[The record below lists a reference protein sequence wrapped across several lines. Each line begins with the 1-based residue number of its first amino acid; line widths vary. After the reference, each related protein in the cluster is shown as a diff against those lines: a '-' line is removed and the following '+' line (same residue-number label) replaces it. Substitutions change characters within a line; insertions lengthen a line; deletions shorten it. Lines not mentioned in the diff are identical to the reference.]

1 MNEISQPES
10 DGPKTDRP
18 PDRPQADRADISR
31 QRQIVDRRAL
41 ETALRQAL
49 ADKDDPTQAQPRL
62 ATLLREA
69 LQAGR
74 AEIRR
79 RFEADRHA
87 PEAGRDV
94 GRNTSFLIDQLIRAL
109 HDVTTGIVYPI
120 ANPSVAEKIGIIA
133 VGGYGRGELAPF
145 SDIDLLFL
153 IPYKE
158 TPYCE
163 QVIEFM
169 LYRLWDLGLK
179 VGHSVRSIDECIRQ
193 AKADLTIRTALLE
206 ARYIWGD
213 QDLFDR
219 FQKVYRKEIVQGQSE
234 AFYHA
239 KLEERRLRHERY
251 GNTRYALEPNI
262 KDGKG
267 ALRDLQTLR
276 WIGRFLYGARSSDEM
291 VRHGL
296 FGKADAAK
304 FDKAERFLWTLRC
317 QLHYARGRAEEKLNF
332 DIQPEIARLLGYR
345 DHAGTSG
352 VERLMKHYFLMAKSV
367 GALTR
372 SFCAAVEAQNVR
384 KPLLRLPG
392 GMAAIGLRRRELDGF
407 GLEGGSLT
415 VPNAKHFERHPID
428 MLRIFAVAQRHG
440 VDIHP
445 ITFNWLAQS
454 VRLIDRPLREDPKAN
469 ALFMEILL
477 FRKSSLAGGDKG
489 GPEAT
494 LRRMNEAGVFGR
506 FIPDFGRI
514 VAQMQFDMYHHYTVD
529 EHTIFAIG
537 ILYQVEH
544 GLLQGEAPI
553 TSSVVHQVLSR
564 RVLYL
569 AVLLHDIAKGRG
581 GDHSALGAE
590 VAEQLCPRL
599 GLSAEETETVAWL
612 VRYHLLMSNTAFK
625 RDIDDPK
632 TIADFADQVQSI
644 ERLRL
649 LLVLTVCD
657 IRAVGPKT
665 WNGWKAQLLREL
677 YNRTEEQLSGGL
689 ITAGRE
695 ARIAA
700 MLDDLKTQ
708 LSDWPAA
715 AIEEHLARGHGGYW
729 LSFPVPLL
737 ARQAR
742 LIREAELE
750 QRPLS
755 VDYNVD
761 HYRSMTEVTIYVA
774 DRKGLVSHLAGAF
787 ALSGAS
793 IVDARILTLSNG
805 MALDT
810 FTIQDSQGGP
820 FDKPARLAR
829 LSSTIGRMLDAP
841 QRIPAEIAKLP
852 RLANPAVQAFPVAP
866 RVLIDNKASATHTLI
881 EVNGRDRRGLVY
893 ALTAALTAQNL
904 QISNAKISTFGHRA
918 IDSFYVKDQFGLK
931 VEAESRLKTIRA
943 VLMAVLHE
951 GESDAP
957 AVTDMLAANRRRT
970 RSSATVR

>member
-1 MNEISQPES
+1 MSEIL
-10 DGPKTDRP
+10 
-18 PDRPQADRADISR
+18 R
-31 QRQIVDRRAL
+31 QRNIIDRRAL
-41 ETALRQAL
+41 EADLRAAWAEGGDPAAQQARLTARLRDAL
-49 ADKDDPTQAQPRL
+49 L
-62 ATLLREA
+62 
-69 LQAGR
+69 AGR
-74 AEIRR
+74 AEIRQ

-87 PEAGRDV
+87 PDAGRDV
-94 GRNTSFLIDQLIRAL
+94 GTATSFLIDQLIRSL
-109 HDVTTGIVYPI
+109 HDVTVGAIYPI
-120 ANPSVAEKIGIIA
+120 ANPSAAEKISIVA

-158 TPYCE
+158 TPHCE

-179 VGHSVRSIDECIRQ
+179 VGHAVRSIEECLRQ
-193 AKADLTIRTALLE
+193 AKTDLTIRTALLE
-206 ARYIWGD
+206 ARYLWGD
-213 QDLFDR
+213 QELFER
-219 FQKVYRKEIVQGQSE
+219 FHKRYQRDIVSGQSE

-239 KLEERRLRHERY
+239 KLEERRQRHQRF
-251 GNTRYALEPNI
+251 GNSRYALEPNI

-276 WIGRFLYGARSSDEM
+276 WIARFLDGASRTEDM
-291 VRHGL
+291 VARGL
-296 FGKADAAK
+296 IGKGDAAK
-304 FDKAERFLWTLRC
+304 FNKAERFLWTLRC
-317 QLHYARGRAEEKLNF
+317 QLHYLRGRPEEKLTF
-332 DIQPEIARLLGYR
+332 DLQPEIARLLGYR
-345 DHAGTSG
+345 DHAGSSG

-372 SFCAAVEAQNVR
+372 AFCAAVEARNLR
-384 KPLLRLPG
+384 KPFLRLPAG
-392 GMAAIGLRRRELDGF
+392 IAGIGLRRRELEGF
-407 GLEGGSLT
+407 GLDDGRLT
-415 VPNAKHFERHPID
+415 VPDAKHFERNPID
-428 MLRIFAVAQRHG
+428 MLRIFAVAQRHD

-445 ITFNWLAQS
+445 LAFSWLSQS
-454 VRLIDRPLREDPKAN
+454 VRLIDRRLREDAKAN
-469 ALFMEILL
+469 ALFMEVLL
-477 FRKSSLAGGDKG
+477 SRK

-537 ILYQVEH
+537 ILFQVEN
-544 GLLQGEAPI
+544 GEIKEEAPV
-553 TSSVVHQVLSR
+553 TSSIVHQVLSR

-581 GDHSALGAE
+581 GDHSVLGAE

-689 ITAGRE
+689 LTEGRG
-695 ARIAA
+695 ARINAVLVELQQELA
-700 MLDDLKTQ
+700 
-708 LSDWPAA
+708 DWPEQ
-715 AIEEHLARGHGGYW
+715 AIADHLARGHGGYW
-729 LSFPVPLL
+729 LSFPVPIL
-737 ARQAR
+737 ARHAR
-742 LIREAELE
+742 LIAEAEME

-755 VDYNVD
+755 IAYHIDQW
-761 HYRSMTEVTIYVA
+761 RAMTEVTVYVA
-774 DRKGLVSHLAGAF
+774 DRKGLVSQLAGAF

-793 IVDARILTLSNG
+793 IVDARIFTLANG

-810 FTIQDSQGGP
+810 FTIQDSEGGS
-820 FDKPARLAR
+820 FDQPSRLAR
-829 LSSTIGRMLDAP
+829 LSATIGRMLDDP
-841 QRIPAEIAKLP
+841 QQVQAELQKLP
-852 RLANPAVQAFPVAP
+852 RLAHPAVAAFPVAP
-866 RVLIDNKASATHTLI
+866 RVLIDNRASATHTLI
-881 EVNGRDRRGLVY
+881 EVNGRDRRGLVHH
-893 ALTAALTAQNL
+893 LTAALTAQNL

-931 VEAESRLKTIRA
+931 IESETRLKTIRD
-943 VLMAVLHE
+943 VLMAVLRE

-957 AVTDMLAANRRRT
+957 PVTDMLAANRKR
-970 RSSATVR
+970 A

>member
-1 MNEISQPES
+1 MTEIL
-10 DGPKTDRP
+10 
-18 PDRPQADRADISR
+18 R
-31 QRQIVDRRAL
+31 QRDIIDRRGL
-41 ETALRQAL
+41 EAALRASLTAGHEGADAQA
-49 ADKDDPTQAQPRL
+49 RL
-62 ATLLREA
+62 SGLLRDA
-69 LQAGR
+69 LQTGR

-79 RFEADRHA
+79 RYEADRHV
-87 PEAGRDV
+87 PDAGRDV
-94 GRNTSFLIDQLIRAL
+94 GHATSFLIDQLIRTL
-109 HDVTTGIVYPI
+109 YDVTTSLVYPI
-120 ANPSVAEKIGIIA
+120 GNPSSSEKISVVA

-158 TPYCE
+158 TPHSE
-163 QVIEFM
+163 QVIEFI

-179 VGHSVRSIDECIRQ
+179 VGHAVRSIEECLRQ
-193 AKADLTIRTALLE
+193 AKGDLTIRTALLE
-206 ARYIWGD
+206 ARYLWGD

-219 FQKVYRKEIVQGQSE
+219 FHKRYRKEIVSGQGE

-239 KLEERRLRHERY
+239 KLEERRKRHQRF
-251 GNTRYALEPNI
+251 GISRYALEPNI
-262 KDGKG
+262 KEGKG
-267 ALRDLQTLR
+267 SLRDLQTLR
-276 WIGRFLYGARSSDEM
+276 WIARFLYDGASTEAM
-291 VRHGL
+291 VEHGL
-296 FGKADAAK
+296 LSKTDAAK
-304 FDKAERFLWTLRC
+304 FDKAERFFWTLRC
-317 QLHYARGRAEEKLNF
+317 QLHYLRSRPEEKLNF

-384 KPLLRLPG
+384 KPLLRLPA

-415 VPNAKHFERHPID
+415 VPKAKHFQQHPMDI
-428 MLRIFAVAQRHG
+428 LRIFAVAQRHD

-445 ITFNWLAQS
+445 LAYNWLSQS
-454 VRLIDRPLREDPKAN
+454 VRLIDRKLRDDPQAN

-477 FRKSSLAGGDKG
+477 SRK

-506 FIPDFGRI
+506 LIPDFGRI

-537 ILYQVEH
+537 ILHQVES
-544 GLLQGEAPI
+544 GTLKDEMPVA
-553 TSSVVHQVLSR
+553 SAVVHQVLSR

-581 GDHSALGAE
+581 GDHSLLGAE

-599 GLSAEETETVAWL
+599 GFSAEETETVAWL

-665 WNGWKAQLLREL
+665 WNGWKGQLLREL

-689 ITAGRE
+689 ITVGRE
-695 ARIAA
+695 ARVAA
-700 MLDDLKTQ
+700 VLKDLRAALT
-708 LSDWPAA
+708 DWPAEA
-715 AIEEHLARGHGGYW
+715 VDDHLARGHGGYW
-729 LSFPVPLL
+729 LAFPVPIL

-742 LIREAELE
+742 LIRDAEME

-755 VDYNVD
+755 IDYHVDQWQ
-761 HYRSMTEVTIYVA
+761 SMTEVTVYAA
-774 DRKGLVSHLAGAF
+774 DRKGLVSQLAGAF

-793 IVDARILTLSNG
+793 IVDARIFTLSNG
-805 MALDT
+805 MVLDS
-810 FTIQDSQGGP
+810 FTIQDSEGGP
-820 FDKPARLAR
+820 FDQPSRLAR
-829 LSSTIGRMLDAP
+829 LSTTIGRMLDAP
-841 QRIPAEIAKLP
+841 QLVQAEVQKLP
-852 RLANPAVQAFPVAP
+852 RLANPAMAAFPVAP

-893 ALTAALTAQNL
+893 HLTAALTALNL

-931 VEAESRLKTIRA
+931 IEAESRLKAIREA
-943 VLMAVLHE
+943 LMAVLHD
-951 GESDAP
+951 GESATP
-957 AVTDMLAANRRRT
+957 PVTDMLAANRKL
-970 RSSATVR
+970 A